1 VRDQVSDVEANATC
15 TDDSDLFT
23 DRLASHD
30 GIDITHYHRV
40 IDPFNA
46 GDPRCD
52 SGSDNDMIKALIAQV
67 SGTNTVTKSDINI

>member
-1 VRDQVSDVEANATC
+1 MGDQVSDVEANATC

-30 GIDITHYHRV
+30 GIDIANHHRV
-40 IDPFNA
+40 IDPFNT

-52 SGSDNDMIKALIAQV
+52 SGGDNDMIEALIAQI
-67 SGTNTVTKSDINI
+67 SRTNPVTESDINI